1 MPDANL
7 PSSIR
12 FGPFVLDLA
21 SGDLLRDGRSTRLPE
36 QQFQILQM
44 LLFRE
49 GGVISRE
56 EIRKKLWPNDRIVE
70 FDRSINAAIMKL
82 RSALG
87 ETAED
92 PSFIETVARR
102 GYRLLVSVQVADRK
116 ILEALTPVS
125 KNGSLVGQKVL
136 HYRVLGVLGGGGMGL
151 VYEAEDLKL
160 TRPVALKFLPE
171 EVARDAVTL
180 QRFEREARTASSLN
194 HPNICTIYQVEE
206 HENHPFIV
214 MELLEGKN
222 LRALIAEFSSPLE
235 GKQFN
240 LPLHQLLDLAIQ
252 IAEGLDAA
260 HQKGIIHRDIKPA
273 NIFVTPRG
281 QVKILDFGLA
291 KVTESRSDSGS
302 GPDKSVDD
310 HSSQMA
316 TVPGNAQLSNPG
328 CALGTIAY
336 MSPEQARGEQLDAR
350 SDLFSFGIVLYEMTT
365 GKHPFGGPTVDQVSE
380 AIQFRRPKAPSAI
393 SPAIPVSLEQIIERL
408 MEKDPVARYSK
419 AREVA
424 DQLQAIQQQQRLS
437 RWNLGLQEIPSI
449 AVLPFEDL
457 SPDRSQQPFCE
468 GMAAEIINALGGVQ
482 RLRVMSRTSSVRCRE
497 KGMDLSEIG
506 QHLGVQSVLEGTVR
520 KSGSRLR
527 VTAQLVSTKD
537 GSQSWS
543 ERYDRNEGDV
553 FDIQDEIASAIVKN
567 LKVRLVDSAPGVR
580 RSTQNL
586 EAYKMYLKGRYYWE
600 RRNRAS
606 LQSAMTYFQQAIA
619 ADPEYALP
627 HSGLADCFMIL
638 AVYSIKSHQ
647 ETYPQALKLAK
658 RALELD
664 PDLPEGHLSLGAI
677 QLLIEHDWAG
687 AEASLTRAL
696 ELDPKL
702 AVARGYRSFVF
713 ATRKEWQRA
722 KSEVMLTVADEPDSG
737 LISYLAAAAMFWSG
751 DLDTAAEFI
760 ERALDLEPKA
770 ILIHWIRSWIF
781 SLRGR
786 AEEAISENLRAA
798 VASDHHQMLV
808 AGLGVGYAQA
818 GRTAEAEELIAELKS
833 RSAQECIASQWI
845 GEIYLAMG
853 RYDDALD
860 YFERGFEEGNS
871 FLLAL
876 AAAPHYA
883 QLRDEPRYQTLVKKL
898 NLKLD

>member
-56 EIRKKLWPNDRIVE
+56 EIRKKLWPNDTIVE

-273 NIFVTPRG
+273 NICHAPRTG
-281 QVKILDFGLA
+281 QDIGL
-291 KVTESRSDSGS
+291 R
-302 GPDKSVDD
+302 
-310 HSSQMA
+310 
-316 TVPGNAQLSNPG
+316 PG
-328 CALGTIAY
+328 
-336 MSPEQARGEQLDAR
+336 
-350 SDLFSFGIVLYEMTT
+350 
-365 GKHPFGGPTVDQVSE
+365 
-380 AIQFRRPKAPSAI
+380 
-393 SPAIPVSLEQIIERL
+393 
-408 MEKDPVARYSK
+408 
-419 AREVA
+419 
-424 DQLQAIQQQQRLS
+424 
-437 RWNLGLQEIPSI
+437 
-449 AVLPFEDL
+449 
-457 SPDRSQQPFCE
+457 
-468 GMAAEIINALGGVQ
+468 
-482 RLRVMSRTSSVRCRE
+482 
-497 KGMDLSEIG
+497 
-506 QHLGVQSVLEGTVR
+506 
-520 KSGSRLR
+520 
-527 VTAQLVSTKD
+527 
-537 GSQSWS
+537 
-543 ERYDRNEGDV
+543 
-553 FDIQDEIASAIVKN
+553 
-567 LKVRLVDSAPGVR
+567 
-580 RSTQNL
+580 
-586 EAYKMYLKGRYYWE
+586 
-600 RRNRAS
+600 
-606 LQSAMTYFQQAIA
+606 
-619 ADPEYALP
+619 
-627 HSGLADCFMIL
+627 
-638 AVYSIKSHQ
+638 
-647 ETYPQALKLAK
+647 
-658 RALELD
+658 
-664 PDLPEGHLSLGAI
+664 
-677 QLLIEHDWAG
+677 
-687 AEASLTRAL
+687 
-696 ELDPKL
+696 
-702 AVARGYRSFVF
+702 
-713 ATRKEWQRA
+713 
-722 KSEVMLTVADEPDSG
+722 
-737 LISYLAAAAMFWSG
+737 
-751 DLDTAAEFI
+751 
-760 ERALDLEPKA
+760 
-770 ILIHWIRSWIF
+770 
-781 SLRGR
+781 
-786 AEEAISENLRAA
+786 
-798 VASDHHQMLV
+798 
-808 AGLGVGYAQA
+808 
-818 GRTAEAEELIAELKS
+818 
-833 RSAQECIASQWI
+833 
-845 GEIYLAMG
+845 
-853 RYDDALD
+853 
-860 YFERGFEEGNS
+860 
-871 FLLAL
+871 
-876 AAAPHYA
+876 
-883 QLRDEPRYQTLVKKL
+883 
-898 NLKLD
+898 